1 LIPIDDAWVLQTF
14 DGEPIVVD
22 AKCNARVGRQFLTMV
37 DGRVVEVPAFG
48 FVHLG
53 PAQSSSFNATTEW
66 SSHASALPTWP

>member
-1 LIPIDDAWVLQTF
+1 
-14 DGEPIVVD
+14 
-22 AKCNARVGRQFLTMV
+22 LTMV